1 MRNRILVLTV
11 LLSSAGLC
19 LAACPS
25 ADLSGDCFVDYED
38 FALMAAQWLTTEPC
52 IPDDFVYIPDG
63 YFQMGDSFSEG
74 SSDELPV
81 HTVQLDSFAIGKF

>member
-1 MRNRILVLTV
+1 MTGDVRVFRGGSWGDGADDCRV
-11 LLSSAGLC
+11 
-19 LAACPS
+19 ACR
-25 ADLSGDCFVDYED
+25 SGDCFVDYED